1 MDNLYLKINIFRIYR
16 GTCPGNPTETNK
28 KKERVPRQRIFG
40 SLPRQEPWNI
50 KYLSALP
57 SLKY

>member
-1 MDNLYLKINIFRIYR
+1 M
-16 GTCPGNPTETNK
+16 CPGNPTETNK
-28 KKERVPRQRIFG
+28 KKERVPRQRMFG